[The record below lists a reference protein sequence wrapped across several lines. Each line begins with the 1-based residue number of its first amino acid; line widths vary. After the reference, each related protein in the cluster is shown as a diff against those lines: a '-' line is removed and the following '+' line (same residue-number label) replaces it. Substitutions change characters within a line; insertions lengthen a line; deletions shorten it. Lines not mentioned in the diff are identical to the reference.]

1 VFSLKTFQATDH
13 HSKIKYDFKFSDGK
27 LVKLTVS
34 KSTAKVAAVE
44 AYANPTRGQNP
55 ISKQLFDKAFRVV
68 CTDPLFNDYKGFLE
82 QLNKD
87 ETFRKDA
94 EKIIAGYIGSMAV
107 KIRRMSLALE
117 EA

>member
-1 VFSLKTFQATDH
+1 MKTFQATDH
-13 HSKIKYDFKFSDGK
+13 HSKLKYDFKFSNGR

-34 KSTAKVAAVE
+34 KTTNRTASVE
-44 AYANPTRGQNP
+44 AYANPVKGQNP
-55 ISKQLFDKAFRVV
+55 ISKPLFDKAFRVV
-68 CTDPLFNDYKGFLE
+68 CTDPVFTDYKGFLE
-82 QLNKD
+82 QLNND

-94 EKIIAGYIGSMAV
+94 ERIIAGYIGSMAG

>member
-1 VFSLKTFQATDH
+1 MKTFQATDY
-13 HSKIKYDFKFSDGK
+13 HSKLKYDFKFSDGR

-34 KSTAKVAAVE
+34 KTTNKTAAVE
-44 AYANPTRGQNP
+44 AYANPAKGQNP
-55 ISKQLFDKAFRVV
+55 ISKALFDKAFRVV
-68 CTDPLFNDYKGFLE
+68 CTDPVFMDYKGFLE

-94 EKIIAGYIGSMAV
+94 ERIIAGYIGSMAG

>member
-1 VFSLKTFQATDH
+1 MKTFQATDY
-13 HSKIKYDFKFSDGK
+13 HSKLKYDFKFSGGK

-34 KSTAKVAAVE
+34 KPGSKAAPVE
-44 AYANPTRGQNP
+44 VYANPVKGQNP
-55 ISKQLFDKAFRVV
+55 ISKPIFDKAFRVV
-68 CTDPLFNDYKGFLE
+68 CTDPVFMDYKGFLE
-82 QLNKD
+82 QLNND

-94 EKIIAGYIGSMAV
+94 ERIIAGYIGSMAV